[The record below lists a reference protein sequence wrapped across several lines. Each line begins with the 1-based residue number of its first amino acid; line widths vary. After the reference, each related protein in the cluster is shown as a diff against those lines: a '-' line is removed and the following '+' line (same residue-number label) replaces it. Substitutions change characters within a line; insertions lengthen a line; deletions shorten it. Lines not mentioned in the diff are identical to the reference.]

1 MPLLALILGTY
12 ILEVKIEK
20 IDCSQ
25 LGRNSS
31 GVRQASGETA
41 LGYYPPWPLS
51 QTVLAGQ
58 DQDENEDKDK
68 DNSKGYKKG
77 QSNGL
82 HGYLPISF
90 FCPFS
95 YLIISGGHL
104 SVTQ

>member
-1 MPLLALILGTY
+1 MPLLVLILGTF

-58 DQDENEDKDK
+58 DQDEDEDKDK
-68 DNSKGYKKG
+68 ENSKGYLYKG
-77 QSNGL
+77 SPMDSMDIYQCQF
-82 HGYLPISF
+82 LP
-90 FCPFS
+90 
-95 YLIISGGHL
+95 LL
-104 SVTQ
+104 

>member
-1 MPLLALILGTY
+1 MPLLVLILGTF

-82 HGYLPISF
+82 YGYLPVSF
-90 FCPFS
+90 FAPS
-95 YLIISGGHL
+95 VISNLSGGHL
-104 SVTQ
+104 SLTQ

>member
-1 MPLLALILGTY
+1 MPLLVLILGTF

-58 DQDENEDKDK
+58 DQDENEDKDMDKDKDK
-68 DNSKGYKKG
+68 DNTKEYSKG

-82 HGYLPISF
+82 HGYLPI
-90 FCPFS
+90 
-95 YLIISGGHL
+95 L
-104 SVTQ
+104 S

>member
-1 MPLLALILGTY
+1 MPLLVLILGTF

-77 QSNGL
+77 SPMDSMDIYQY
-82 HGYLPISF
+82 HFLP
-90 FCPFS
+90 
-95 YLIISGGHL
+95 LL
-104 SVTQ
+104 

>member
-1 MPLLALILGTY
+1 MLLVVLILGSF

-58 DQDENEDKDK
+58 DQDEDEDKDMDKDK
-68 DNSKGYKKG
+68 DKDKDTTKEYSKG

-82 HGYLPISF
+82 HGYLPI
-90 FCPFS
+90 
-95 YLIISGGHL
+95 L
-104 SVTQ
+104 S

>member
-1 MPLLALILGTY
+1 MPLLVLILGTF

-68 DNSKGYKKG
+68 ENSKGYLYKG
-77 QSNGL
+77 SPMDSMDIYQY
-82 HGYLPISF
+82 HF
-90 FCPFS
+90 
-95 YLIISGGHL
+95 L
-104 SVTQ
+104 SLL

>member
-1 MPLLALILGTY
+1 MLLVVLILGSF

-58 DQDENEDKDK
+58 DQDENEDEDK
-68 DNSKGYKKG
+68 GNTKGSPLDSMDIC
-77 QSNGL
+77 QDHFSAPFL
-82 HGYLPISF
+82 ISL
-90 FCPFS
+90 S
-95 YLIISGGHL
+95 QLSAGHL